1 VIAGSCAH
9 FVEKMLKFCMSKKV
23 EGRNGGLSD
32 LALILLKNVEILQ
45 VAEIEDR
52 KMAACVILRSY
63 E

>member
-1 VIAGSCAH
+1 
-9 FVEKMLKFCMSKKV
+9 MLKFCMSKKV
-23 EGRNGGLSD
+23 EGRNGGLCD